1 VTQAANA
8 YSVGRRL
15 SILLALQAFVG
26 LALVSLV
33 VYGAIDAHLASRQSD
48 ALQRK
53 QEAVAHLMTEAIQ
66 DGDNEGLRH
75 RLDDFLAGHG
85 DLGLV
90 ILDAQGQAVYRYPSA
105 AFDGKKQVS
114 IEFSLDKKPAG
125 QTAKV
130 DLPLGTP
137 MSARLW
143 LDTQADDT
151 LLTRLGTALAAAA
164 LLGTLAV
171 SAGGYALV
179 RHGLRPV
186 HQLTEQTSRLAAD
199 ALGPGLDG
207 SAQPRELQPLVAQF
221 NALLS
226 RLAKVYEQLEGFNAD
241 VAHELNTPL
250 STLIAS
256 TELSLRRQR
265 DPAALREVLGS
276 NLEELQRLSAIVK
289 DMLFLSRAD
298 RGSRARRSRV
308 PSLAAVVSEVAEYHE
323 ASTQSAGL
331 KVAVT
336 GDAAGAFDVPLVKRA
351 VSNLLGNATRFALAE
366 STVRI
371 EITAEDNDQVCLAVV
386 NAGPP
391 IASEHLP
398 RLFDRFY
405 RADAARSHADIH
417 HGLGLAIVAAVARM
431 HGGQAWARCDLGL
444 THIGLRLPLRQTDA
458 EPTPGDLAA

>member
-1 VTQAANA
+1 MTQAANA

-26 LALVSLV
+26 LAVVALV
-33 VYGAIDAHLASRQSD
+33 VYGAIDAHLASRQSE

-66 DGDNEGLRH
+66 DGDTEGLRH

-90 ILDAQGQAVYRYPSA
+90 ILDAQGSATYQFPAVLPIAPRRA
-105 AFDGKKQVS
+105 S
-114 IEFSLDKKPAG
+114 IEFSLDLALSDKSSAS
-125 QTAKV
+125 V
-130 DLPLGTP
+130 PLRTP
-137 MSARLW
+137 LSARLW
-143 LDTQADDT
+143 LDTQADDA
-151 LLTRLGTALAAAA
+151 LLLRLATALAVAA
-164 LLGTLAV
+164 LLGTLVV

-186 HQLTEQTSRLAAD
+186 HQLVEQTSRLAAD

-207 SAQPRELQPLVAQF
+207 SAQPLELQPLVAQF

-256 TELSLRRQR
+256 TELALRRQR

-298 RGSRARRSRV
+298 RGSRARRTHV
-308 PSLAAVVSEVAEYHE
+308 ASLAAVVSEVAEYHE
-323 ASTQSAGL
+323 ASTLSAGL
-331 KVAVT
+331 KVEVI
-336 GDAAGAFDVPLVKRA
+336 GDVAGSFDLPLIKRA
-351 VSNLLGNATRFALAE
+351 VSNLLGNATRFAATG

-371 EITAEDNDQVCLAVV
+371 EITSDRDEQVRLAVV

-391 IASEHLP
+391 IAAEHLP

-431 HGGQAWARCDLGL
+431 HGGQAWAECKRGL
-444 THIGLRLPLRQTDA
+444 THVGLRLPLN
-458 EPTPGDLAA
+458 